1 VVVWVLLIIST
12 LVLGAKEIFQ
22 LMHSQKLYFFNWEN
36 WVQWGIIINVV
47 TVSFH
52 TNPLTRIG
60 AYSVL
65 VARWQHHAAAIGVFL
80 VWGELMLM
88 IGRLPLFGIYV
99 QMFTTVAK
107 NFFKFLA
114 AYFCLLIAFALSFA
128 VLFPNYQ
135 SFNGNALVKVLVMMA
150 GEIEYENFVYEN
162 GSALFPGTS
171 HMMILF
177 FVVLISIIL
186 MNLLVGLAVSDI
198 QGLQKSAGLDRLVRQ
213 TELISHIESM
223 LFTRLLL
230 FLPKKFLSM
239 LHQNA
244 LVVPHAYNWT
254 FRVRPN
260 DLREER
266 LSREIT
272 ECVHAL
278 VARRYQSRKRRPFS
292 RYTARAD
299 KQVRREKSFTGA
311 AAHAGGQQVE
321 EQLVEIRGEI
331 GALRRSLE
339 AAASGQT
346 SMQSAWSREP
356 TSQGLAERIQK
367 SLGVKGP
374 GRDEEEGRRIGDL
387 VRNLTNLALAITED
401 RPDRAT
407 EEDKVEGGKE
417 DDEDKE
423 DTDDDE
429 SVGKRR
435 LVVSTSEGGVKDL
448 EKRCEDRK
456 FHSLDKKLR
465 RTNLMKRRESQALLE
480 GIRRSRLSNTN
491 MLPDD
496 KEELEQ

>member
-1 VVVWVLLIIST
+1 
-12 LVLGAKEIFQ
+12 
-22 LMHSQKLYFFNWEN
+22 M
-36 WVQWGIIINVV
+36 
-47 TVSFH
+47 
-52 TNPLTRIG
+52 
-60 AYSVL
+60 
-65 VARWQHHAAAIGVFL
+65 
-80 VWGELMLM
+80 M

-162 GSALFPGTS
+162 GSALYPGTS

-299 KQVRREKSFTGA
+299 KMVRREKSFN
-311 AAHAGGQQVE
+311 GGGGGGNGGGVQVE
-321 EQLVEIRGEI
+321 EQLAEIRGEI

-339 AAASGQT
+339 ITASVGRKT
-346 SMQSAWSREP
+346 SAQAP
-356 TSQGLAERIQK
+356 GLAERIQK

-374 GRDEEEGRRIGDL
+374 VGRDEEEGRRIGDL

-401 RPDRAT
+401 RPERGT
-407 EEDKVEGGKE
+407 EEEDEGEGKVENCKGVE
-417 DDEDKE
+417 EEEEYSDDGELVE
-423 DTDDDE
+423 
-429 SVGKRR
+429 KRR
-435 LVVSTSEGGVKDL
+435 LVFSTSEGGGT
-448 EKRCEDRK
+448 DRE
-456 FHSLDKKLR
+456 R
-465 RTNLMKRRESQALLE
+465 R
-480 GIRRSRLSNTN
+480 
-491 MLPDD
+491 
-496 KEELEQ
+496 

>member
-1 VVVWVLLIIST
+1 
-12 LVLGAKEIFQ
+12 
-22 LMHSQKLYFFNWEN
+22 M
-36 WVQWGIIINVV
+36 
-47 TVSFH
+47 
-52 TNPLTRIG
+52 
-60 AYSVL
+60 
-65 VARWQHHAAAIGVFL
+65 

-162 GSALFPGTS
+162 GSALYPGTS

-299 KQVRREKSFTGA
+299 KMVRREKSFN
-311 AAHAGGQQVE
+311 GGGGGGNGGVQVE
-321 EQLVEIRGEI
+321 EQLAEIRGEI

-339 AAASGQT
+339 ITASSRRKT
-346 SMQSAWSREP
+346 SAQAREP
-356 TSQGLAERIQK
+356 TGLAERIQK

-374 GRDEEEGRRIGDL
+374 VGRDEEEGRRIGDL

-401 RPDRAT
+401 RPERAT
-407 EEDKVEGGKE
+407 EEEEEGEGKVDNCKDVEE
-417 DDEDKE
+417 EEEYSDDGELVE
-423 DTDDDE
+423 
-429 SVGKRR
+429 KRR
-435 LVVSTSEGGVKDL
+435 LVFSTSEGGGTDRERRWGREELVSL
-448 EKRCEDRK
+448 HFPIFLRFQHRK

-465 RTNLMKRRESQALLE
+465 RTNLMKRRESQVVQCSYPLSSFLTSSSFSLNIIRTFVHRRFSRVLERVDYQIQTCWLLT
-480 GIRRSRLSNTN
+480 RRKWSHRHL
-491 MLPDD
+491 
-496 KEELEQ
+496 

>member
-1 VVVWVLLIIST
+1 
-12 LVLGAKEIFQ
+12 
-22 LMHSQKLYFFNWEN
+22 
-36 WVQWGIIINVV
+36 
-47 TVSFH
+47 
-52 TNPLTRIG
+52 
-60 AYSVL
+60 
-65 VARWQHHAAAIGVFL
+65 
-80 VWGELMLM
+80 MLM

-321 EQLVEIRGEI
+321 EQLAEIRGEI

-339 AAASGQT
+339 AAASAQT
-346 SMQSAWSREP
+346 RPAWSKEP

-401 RPDRAT
+401 RPDRAA
-407 EEDKVEGGKE
+407 EEDKVESG
-417 DDEDKE
+417 KE

-429 SVGKRR
+429 SLEKRR

-448 EKRCEDRK
+448 EKR
-456 FHSLDKKLR
+456 
-465 RTNLMKRRESQALLE
+465 
-480 GIRRSRLSNTN
+480 
-491 MLPDD
+491 
-496 KEELEQ
+496 

>member
-1 VVVWVLLIIST
+1 
-12 LVLGAKEIFQ
+12 
-22 LMHSQKLYFFNWEN
+22 M
-36 WVQWGIIINVV
+36 QWGIIINVV

-65 VARWQHHAAAIGVFL
+65 VARWQVGKHRIIINTPMRVSHCVFQHHAAAIGVFL

-162 GSALFPGTS
+162 GAALFPGTS

-299 KQVRREKSFTGA
+299 KQVRREKSFTGVA
-311 AAHAGGQQVE
+311 APNGGQQVE
-321 EQLVEIRGEI
+321 EQLAEIRGEFF
-331 GALRRSLE
+331 LTKPNWLE
-339 AAASGQT
+339 IWKTFQRQR
-346 SMQSAWSREP
+346 MNWS
-356 TSQGLAERIQK
+356 
-367 SLGVKGP
+367 
-374 GRDEEEGRRIGDL
+374 
-387 VRNLTNLALAITED
+387 
-401 RPDRAT
+401 
-407 EEDKVEGGKE
+407 
-417 DDEDKE
+417 
-423 DTDDDE
+423 
-429 SVGKRR
+429 
-435 LVVSTSEGGVKDL
+435 
-448 EKRCEDRK
+448 
-456 FHSLDKKLR
+456 
-465 RTNLMKRRESQALLE
+465 
-480 GIRRSRLSNTN
+480 
-491 MLPDD
+491 
-496 KEELEQ
+496 

>member
-1 VVVWVLLIIST
+1 
-12 LVLGAKEIFQ
+12 
-22 LMHSQKLYFFNWEN
+22 M
-36 WVQWGIIINVV
+36 
-47 TVSFH
+47 
-52 TNPLTRIG
+52 
-60 AYSVL
+60 
-65 VARWQHHAAAIGVFL
+65 

-162 GSALFPGTS
+162 GSALYPGTS

-299 KQVRREKSFTGA
+299 KMVRREKSFN
-311 AAHAGGQQVE
+311 GGGGGGNGGVQVE
-321 EQLVEIRGEI
+321 EQLAEITFT
-331 GALRRSLE
+331 LE
-339 AAASGQT
+339 C
-346 SMQSAWSREP
+346 
-356 TSQGLAERIQK
+356 
-367 SLGVKGP
+367 
-374 GRDEEEGRRIGDL
+374 
-387 VRNLTNLALAITED
+387 
-401 RPDRAT
+401 RAT
-407 EEDKVEGGKE
+407 P
-417 DDEDKE
+417 
-423 DTDDDE
+423 
-429 SVGKRR
+429 
-435 LVVSTSEGGVKDL
+435 
-448 EKRCEDRK
+448 
-456 FHSLDKKLR
+456 
-465 RTNLMKRRESQALLE
+465 
-480 GIRRSRLSNTN
+480 ISNN
-491 MLPDD
+491 
-496 KEELEQ
+496 